1 MTHDGKSASELL
13 ARIEHAAS
21 RHETM
26 HAGRR
31 IVWRRFGH
39 GPALVLLHGGH
50 GSWLHW
56 VRNIETLSRQ
66 HTLWLP
72 DMPGYGDSDDLE
84 GDGRGPEAMERLVD
98 AVAGS
103 MAAVIGAGTPVDLA
117 GFSFGGFVA
126 ARIAARGGVRRLAL
140 IGPAGHGGRR
150 PPSSDLL
157 DWRSLAPAERAA
169 ALRHNVATL
178 MLHDPANIDDVALA
192 VYEAQVRTTRFNSKA
207 ISRAGG
213 LQAALAAHAGPV
225 LLVWGAHDITA
236 TPAEL
241 APQLAARCRDA
252 TWRVI
257 EGAGHWVQYER
268 DDTVSSLLDDWF
280 CAP

>member
-1 MTHDGKSASELL
+1 
-13 ARIEHAAS
+13 
-21 RHETM
+21 M

-50 GSWLHW
+50 GNWLHW
-56 VRNIETLSRQ
+56 VRNVEALSRN

-84 GDGRGPEAMERLVD
+84 GDGRAPDAMERLVD

-103 MAAVIGAGTPVDLA
+103 MATVIGRDTPVDLA

-126 ARIAARGGVRRLAL
+126 ARIAARGAVRRLAL
-140 IGPAGHGGRR
+140 IGCAGHGGRR
-150 PPSSDLL
+150 PPSGQLL

-169 ALRHNVATL
+169 ALRHNMATL
-178 MLHDPANIDDVALA
+178 MLHDPASIDDLALA
-192 VYEAQVRTTRFNSKA
+192 VYEAQVHTSRFNSKA

-213 LQAALAAHAGPV
+213 LQAALAAYAGPT
-225 LLVWGAHDITA
+225 LLLWGAHDLTA
-236 TPAEL
+236 VPEEL
-241 APQLAARCRDA
+241 APQLAAGCRNA
-252 TWRVI
+252 TWRI
-257 EGAGHWVQYER
+257 IDGAGHWVQYER
-268 DDTVSSLLDDWF
+268 DDAVSLLLEDWF
-280 CAP
+280 GPR